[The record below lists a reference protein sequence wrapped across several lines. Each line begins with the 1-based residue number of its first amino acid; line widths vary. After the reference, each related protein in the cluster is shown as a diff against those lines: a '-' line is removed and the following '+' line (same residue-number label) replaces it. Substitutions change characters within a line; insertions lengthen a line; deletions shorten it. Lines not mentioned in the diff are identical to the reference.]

1 LTLEPFQGVVSRAS
15 LKEAVAMKA
24 AVIATAFAATV
35 VGFARPGAAQH
46 DPSAHAHH
54 AAVDARGAR
63 VMGFDQAR
71 TVHHFRL
78 YQDGGAIDVAVT
90 DVADTADRD
99 AIRQHL
105 PHIARMFAEGRF
117 DAPMLV
123 HDTEVPGTAELTR
136 LRTAVSYTY
145 VETPGGGRVDIV
157 TTQPEALAA
166 VHRFLAFQIAD
177 HRTGDATAVGR
188 RP

>member
-1 LTLEPFQGVVSRAS
+1 
-15 LKEAVAMKA
+15 MKA
-24 AVIATAFAATV
+24 AVIATASVALAVTVAGLAT
-35 VGFARPGAAQH
+35 PGAAQH

-78 YQDGGAIDVAVT
+78 YEDGGAIDVAVR
-90 DVADTADRD
+90 DLADTVDRD

-123 HDTEVPGTAELTR
+123 HDTEVPGTSELSR
-136 LRTAVSYTY
+136 LKTAVSYSY

-157 TTQPEALAA
+157 TSQPDALAA
-166 VHRFLAFQIAD
+166 VHRFLTFQIAD

>member
-1 LTLEPFQGVVSRAS
+1 MFLAVLVLPIALAVVP
-15 LKEAVAMKA
+15 V
-24 AVIATAFAATV
+24 
-35 VGFARPGAAQH
+35 QH
-46 DPSAHAHH
+46 PDAHH
-54 AAVDARGAR
+54 AAVDARGAH

-78 YQDGGAIDVAVT
+78 YADGGAIDVAVKDAA
-90 DVADTADRD
+90 DVANRD
-99 AIRQHL
+99 AIRRHL
-105 PHIARMFAEGRF
+105 PHVASMFADGHF

-123 HDTEVPGTAELTR
+123 HATSVPGTPELAR
-136 LRTAVSYTY
+136 LKAAVTYRY

-157 TTQPEALAA
+157 TTDAEALAA

-177 HRTGDATAVGR
+177 HRTGDAGVVEP

>member
-1 LTLEPFQGVVSRAS
+1 
-15 LKEAVAMKA
+15 
-24 AVIATAFAATV
+24 
-35 VGFARPGAAQH
+35 
-46 DPSAHAHH
+46 
-54 AAVDARGAR
+54 
-63 VMGFDQAR
+63 MGFDQTR

-78 YQDGGAIDVAVT
+78 YEDGGAIDVAVKDT
-90 DVADTADRD
+90 ADTVDRD

-123 HDTEVPGTAELTR
+123 HDTEVPGTPELTR
-136 LRTAVSYTY
+136 LKTAVSYTY
-145 VETPGGGRVDIV
+145 VETPAGGRVDIV
-157 TTQPEALAA
+157 TTHPEALAA

-177 HRTGDATAVGR
+177 HRTGDAMAVGR

>member
-1 LTLEPFQGVVSRAS
+1 MNAPTVVVA
-15 LKEAVAMKA
+15 LAALAVAPIPA
-24 AVIATAFAATV
+24 
-35 VGFARPGAAQH
+35 AAQH
-46 DPSAHAHH
+46 DPSAHAAHH

-78 YQDGGAIDVAVT
+78 YEDGGAIDVAVR
-90 DVADTADRD
+90 DAADTADRA

-105 PHIARMFAEGRF
+105 PHIAQMFAAGRF
-117 DAPMLV
+117 DAPLLV
-123 HDTEVPGTAELTR
+123 HDTEVPGTPELAR
-136 LRTAVSYTY
+136 LAAAVRYTY
-145 VETPGGGRVDIV
+145 VDTPGGGRVDIV
-157 TTQPEALAA
+157 TTDPEAVAA

-177 HRTGDATAVGR
+177 HRTGDAATVGR

>member
-1 LTLEPFQGVVSRAS
+1 
-15 LKEAVAMKA
+15 MKA
-24 AVIATAFAATV
+24 ARIPAAFVVIATVFVALAA
-35 VGFARPGAAQH
+35 PIAAQH
-46 DPSAHAHH
+46 DPSGHGGHH
-54 AAVDARGAR
+54 AAVDARGAN

-71 TVHHFRL
+71 TVHHFHL
-78 YQDGGAIDVAVT
+78 YENGGAIDVAVKDAA
-90 DVADTADRD
+90 DVGDRD

-105 PHIARMFAEGRF
+105 PHIARMFTDGRF

-123 HDTEVPGTAELTR
+123 HDIEVPGTPELTR
-136 LRTAVSYTY
+136 LKTAVRYSY

-157 TTQPEALAA
+157 TTHPEALAA

-177 HRTGDATAVGR
+177 HRTGDALTVGR

>member
-1 LTLEPFQGVVSRAS
+1 MRPAMIAVAS
-15 LKEAVAMKA
+15 LLCA
-24 AVIATAFAATV
+24 APT
-35 VGFARPGAAQH
+35 AAQH
-46 DPSAHAHH
+46 DPSAHAAHH
-54 AAVDARGAR
+54 AEVDARGAR

-78 YQDGGAIDVAVT
+78 YEDGGAIDVAVR
-90 DVADTADRD
+90 DAADTTNRD

-105 PHIARMFAEGRF
+105 PHIARLFADGRF

-123 HDTEVPGTAELTR
+123 HATEVPGTAELSR
-136 LRTAVSYTY
+136 LKASVTYTF
-145 VETPGGGRVDIV
+145 VETPAGGRVDIG
-157 TTQPEALAA
+157 TTNVEALAA

-177 HRTGDATAVGR
+177 HGTGDATAVGR

>member
-1 LTLEPFQGVVSRAS
+1 
-15 LKEAVAMKA
+15 MKA
-24 AVIATAFAATV
+24 AVITVAFVALAV
-35 VGFARPGAAQH
+35 VPVPTAAQH
-46 DPSAHAHH
+46 DPSAHAAHH

-78 YQDGGAIDVAVT
+78 YEDGGAIDVAVT
-90 DVADTADRD
+90 DAADTVNRD

-105 PHIARMFAEGRF
+105 PHIARLFAEGRF

-123 HDTEVPGTAELTR
+123 HDTEVPGSSELTR
-136 LRTAVSYTY
+136 LKAAVRYAY
-145 VETPGGGRVDIV
+145 VETPAGGRVDIV

-177 HRTGDATAVGR
+177 HRTGDATTVGR

>member
-1 LTLEPFQGVVSRAS
+1 MICSTPTIVLAAGLLISSAAMAS
-15 LKEAVAMKA
+15 
-24 AVIATAFAATV
+24 
-35 VGFARPGAAQH
+35 AQH
-46 DPSAHAHH
+46 PPSGHDAHH

-63 VMGFDQAR
+63 VMGFDQQR

-78 YQDGGAIDVAVT
+78 YEDGGAIDVAVREPG
-90 DVADTADRD
+90 DTADRD

-105 PHIARMFAEGRF
+105 PHIARLFADGRF
-117 DAPMLV
+117 DLPMLV
-123 HDTEVPGTAELTR
+123 HDTNVPGTGDLARLKAEVT
-136 LRTAVSYTY
+136 YTY
-145 VETPGGGRVDIV
+145 VETPMGGRVDIV
-157 TTQPEALAA
+157 TRHPEALAA

>member
-1 LTLEPFQGVVSRAS
+1 MR
-15 LKEAVAMKA
+15 A
-24 AVIATAFAATV
+24 AVIAVTCV
-35 VGFARPGAAQH
+35 VLAHPAAAQH
-46 DPSAHAHH
+46 DPAGHAAHH

-71 TVHHFRL
+71 TVHRFRL
-78 YQDGGAIDVAVT
+78 YEDGGAIDVAVR
-90 DVADTADRD
+90 DAADTVDRD

-105 PHIARMFAEGRF
+105 PHLARLFGDGRF

-123 HDTEVPGTAELTR
+123 HATEVPGTPELSR
-136 LRTAVSYTY
+136 LKAAVTYSY

-157 TTQPEALAA
+157 TRHPEALAA

-177 HRTGDATAVGR
+177 HRTGDDAAVGR

>member
-1 LTLEPFQGVVSRAS
+1 MKCAVPIVVAF
-15 LKEAVAMKA
+15 LA
-24 AVIATAFAATV
+24 ATAPA
-35 VGFARPGAAQH
+35 AAQS
-46 DPSAHAHH
+46 DPAGHAGHH

-63 VMGFDQAR
+63 VMGFDQTR
-71 TVHHFRL
+71 TVHNFHL
-78 YQDGGAIDVAVT
+78 YEDGGAIDVAVRDAA
-90 DVADTADRD
+90 DVADRD

-105 PHIARMFAEGRF
+105 PHIARMFADGRF

-123 HDTEVPGTAELTR
+123 HDTAVPGTPELSR
-136 LRTAVSYTY
+136 LKDAVTYTY

-157 TTQPEALAA
+157 TRQPGALAA
-166 VHRFLAFQIAD
+166 LHRFLAFQIAD

>member
-1 LTLEPFQGVVSRAS
+1 MRLAILALGLPLLVAAGSAQQGA
-15 LKEAVAMKA
+15 
-24 AVIATAFAATV
+24 
-35 VGFARPGAAQH
+35 
-46 DPSAHAHH
+46 DPHPAHH
-54 AAVDARGAR
+54 AGVDARGAR
-63 VMGFDQAR
+63 VMGFDQQR

-78 YQDGGAIDVAVT
+78 YQDGGAIDVAVK
-90 DVADTADRD
+90 DPANQGDRD

-105 PHIARMFAEGRF
+105 PHIAQLFADGRF

-123 HDTEVPGTAELTR
+123 HATEVPGTPELAR
-136 LRTAVSYTY
+136 LKAVVSYVY
-145 VETPGGGRVDIV
+145 VETPAGARVDIV
-157 TTQPEALAA
+157 TTHPEALAA

>member
-1 LTLEPFQGVVSRAS
+1 MRVAVV
-15 LKEAVAMKA
+15 A
-24 AVIATAFAATV
+24 ALLIAIAIAIAAPA
-35 VGFARPGAAQH
+35 GAQPAHQPDGAGPGGPGQDQTGHA
-46 DPSAHAHH
+46 AHH

-78 YQDGGAIDVAVT
+78 YEDGGTIDVAVR
-90 DVADTADRD
+90 DGSDAANRD

-105 PHIARMFAEGRF
+105 PHIARLFGEGRF

-123 HDTEVPGTAELTR
+123 HDTVVPGTAELSR
-136 LRTAVSYTY
+136 LKDVVAYTY

-157 TTQPEALAA
+157 TTDPAALAA

-177 HRTGDATAVGR
+177 HATGDAGAVER